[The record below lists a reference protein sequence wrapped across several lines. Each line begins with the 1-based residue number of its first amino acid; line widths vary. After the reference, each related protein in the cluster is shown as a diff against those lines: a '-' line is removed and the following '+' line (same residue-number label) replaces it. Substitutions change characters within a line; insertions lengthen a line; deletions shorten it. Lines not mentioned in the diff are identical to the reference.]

1 MSILAVL
8 IPLSLI
14 LLGIAIGIFVWAV
27 RKGQFD
33 DLETPALDI
42 LAEERAAKPTSGQTS
57 HPDPSAGRPDA
68 AEPETAQT
76 DNSRDRKPL

>member
-42 LAEERAAKPTSGQTS
+42 LAEERAARPTAAQTS
-57 HPDPSAGRPDA
+57 NPEPDA
-68 AEPETAQT
+68 ARANADQAN
-76 DNSRDRKPL
+76 DAHDRDQP